1 MPKNYT
7 PRELPPIINYNELI
21 SDIVEAHD
29 AISELK
35 GLLTTLN
42 NPDLL
47 ARSLLTKEAILSSKI
62 EGTQVDIQDV
72 LEYEIKNTQNQ
83 NTEEEKDNREV
94 MNYRKAM
101 YFAISEIEKRP
112 INSKLIKDIH
122 AILLDSVRGE
132 DKDKGKFRDKQ
143 VFIGKSGTNIEKA
156 TYIPPSAEEIEKL
169 MKNLEEY
176 MNSFFEKDAIVQI
189 AVIHH
194 QFESIHPFLD
204 GNGRIGRLLIS
215 LFLYQ
220 RKFLP
225 YPLIY
230 ISEYLEENRRE
241 YYTYL
246 QNVEETGEWE
256 EWVRFFLHSITV
268 QSYKTQKTVKS
279 MMKLYEESKNKI
291 SQISSGY
298 AIKLLD
304 IIFDYPIISFV
315 KIKELLNANSNQ
327 TIYNLINKFVE
338 IGILSENN
346 KQKRNKTFIF
356 QELINIL
363 K

>member
-1 MPKNYT
+1 
-7 PRELPPIINYNELI
+7 
-21 SDIVEAHD
+21 
-29 AISELK
+29 
-35 GLLTTLN
+35 
-42 NPDLL
+42 
-47 ARSLLTKEAILSSKI
+47 
-62 EGTQVDIQDV
+62 
-72 LEYEIKNTQNQ
+72 
-83 NTEEEKDNREV
+83 KDSREV
-94 MNYRKAM
+94 INYRKAM
-101 YFAISEIEKRP
+101 YFAISEIEKKP
-112 INSKLIKDIH
+112 IDSKLIKDIH
-122 AILLDSVRGE
+122 KILLDSVRGE

-143 VFIGKSGTNIEKA
+143 VFIGKTGTNIEKA
-156 TYIPPSAEEIEKL
+156 TYIPPSAKEVEKL

-176 MNSFFEKDAIVQI
+176 INSFFEKDPIVQI
-189 AVIHH
+189 SIIHH

-256 EWVRFFLHSITV
+256 EWIRFFLHSITV

-279 MMKLYEESKNKI
+279 MIKLYENSKNKI
-291 SQISSGY
+291 AQISSGY

-327 TIYNLINKFVE
+327 TIYNLINKFIE
-338 IGILSENN
+338 IGILEENN

-356 QELINIL
+356 KDLINIL